1 MEKHKEIEIIRK
13 KHKEIEIIWK
23 KKQEMETES
32 GKMNGKGKRKGG
44 RNKWRKKG
52 K

>member
-1 MEKHKEIEIIRK
+1 MGKHKEIEIIRK

-32 GKMNGKGKRKGG
+32 GKMKKERKKEKGKE
-44 RNKWRKKG
+44 
-52 K
+52 

>member
-1 MEKHKEIEIIRK
+1 MGKHKEIEIIR
-13 KHKEIEIIWK
+13 K

-32 GKMNGKGKRKGG
+32 GKMKEKGKRKGG
-44 RNKWRKKG
+44 KNKWRKKG